1 MYGSG
6 ENSIGIPFSTQSA
19 NDIFAQ
25 FFSGGMPT
33 MHFNTTSNAE
43 SVQTSTVIRG
53 NKKITT
59 KIITRNGQVSKEVFE
74 EDLNN
79 NGNTNHNFNFT
90 FSFN

>member
-25 FFSGGMPT
+25 FFLYGMPT